1 MVADHPSSA
10 TPRPEGTRDVL
21 DVLAGSIART
31 AAREA
36 KPEPPHP
43 GSSDPGRTQP
53 RTPDRENASRSL
65 GEFSRAPLA
74 VAHRRRW
81 TAVLEDRG
89 EGSVPAQGH

>member
-36 KPEPPHP
+36 KPEPKLQV
-43 GSSDPGRTQP
+43 S
-53 RTPDRENASRSL
+53 A
-65 GEFSRAPLA
+65 
-74 VAHRRRW
+74 
-81 TAVLEDRG
+81 
-89 EGSVPAQGH
+89 VPAEHNREHIEKKC